1 MLNIVNLIPSDI
13 YLCSGIVP
21 PSPEEYPI
29 LRLSLLRLLIH
40 NRIAEFHTELELLP
54 VKALEHPCSKHAV
67 ELKHSFMEGVY
78 NRVLRVW
85 QAVPHETYVYV
96 MDLIAKTAR
105 DEIARYSEKG
115 YDSLY
120 VSDEK
125 QMLMFI
131 SDQDLHD

>member
-1 MLNIVNLIPSDI
+1 VFS
-13 YLCSGIVP
+13 YA
-21 PSPEEYPI
+21 
-29 LRLSLLRLLIH
+29 R
-40 NRIAEFHTELELLP
+40 
-54 VKALEHPCSKHAV
+54 
-67 ELKHSFMEGVY
+67 
-78 NRVLRVW
+78 
-85 QAVPHETYVYV
+85 
-96 MDLIAKTAR
+96 R